1 MVSTTGGSEASAQ
14 VRTAEKL
21 SIGLSSLAV
30 ARLWYNVGMIQRIA
44 AAFFILIFLLP
55 PTTASSET
63 DAERRKRLETEL
75 QNVERQILTQQR
87 LVEDKQQERQSLERD
102 ITIIEGEIKKAQLG
116 IQARSLAIAQLSDQI
131 GEKEVVLDILAE
143 RLEKQ
148 QESLADLVRKSALV
162 DEYSLVEV
170 MLSKQSFSEFF
181 TDVATYQSIKESLN
195 ESLGALHEIRR
206 DTVEQKNDLENKQQ
220 TEAEMKRIQE
230 LQKEEIEDKE
240 AEKHEILTVT
250 KGEEAQYQALLE
262 SQRKTAAQLRNALFT
277 LLGGGGGIPFPEA
290 VSLAQYASKVTG
302 VDAALI
308 LAILE
313 QETNIGSNLGSC
325 LFTDSHSA
333 RPVMHPTRDEPVFL
347 AIADILGF
355 DPFTRTVS
363 CPIMQNGSRVGW
375 GGAMGPSQFIPSTW
389 AIYGGIINNGSGWVY
404 DKNSDAIRRINGTNS
419 PANPFNNKDAF
430 IATALLLRDNGA
442 NGTYSGDR
450 LAALRY
456 YAGWGGAS
464 NPANAF
470 YGDQVMNRKSRLAQ
484 EIQILGS

>member
-1 MVSTTGGSEASAQ
+1 MTH
-14 VRTAEKL
+14 RF
-21 SIGLSSLAV
+21 
-30 ARLWYNVGMIQRIA
+30 IA
-44 AAFFILIFLLP
+44 GILLLIFLVP
-55 PTTASSET
+55 PTTVFSESA
-63 DAERRKRLETEL
+63 AERRKRLETEL

-102 ITIIEGEIKKAQLG
+102 ISIIEGEIKKAQLG
-116 IQARSLAIAQLSDQI
+116 IQARAVAIEQLSDQI

-143 RLEKQ
+143 KLTKQ
-148 QESLADLVRKSALV
+148 QAALADLVRKSALLE
-162 DEYSLVEV
+162 EYSLVEV

-181 TDVATYQSIKESLN
+181 TDVAVYQSIKESLN
-195 ESLGALHEIRR
+195 ESLAVLHGIRR
-206 DTVEQKNDLENKQQ
+206 DTVEQKLALENKQE

-230 LQKEEIEDKE
+230 LQKQEIEAKE
-240 AEKHEILTVT
+240 AEKERILTVT
-250 KGEEAQYQALLE
+250 KGEEQAYQSLLE
-262 SQRKTAAQLRNALFT
+262 SQQRTAAQLRSALFE

-290 VSLAQYASKVTG
+290 VSLAKYASGVTG

-325 LFTDSHSA
+325 LFTDQKSS

-355 DPFTRTVS
+355 DPYSRTVS
-363 CPIMQNGSRVGW
+363 CPLVQNGQRVGW

-389 AIYGGIINNGSGWVY
+389 AIYGGIIKIGDEWVY
-404 DKNSDAIRRINGTNS
+404 DKGADAIRRINGNNS
-419 PANPFNNKDAF
+419 PANPFNNRDAF

-470 YGDQVMNRKSRLAQ
+470 YGDQVMNRKARLAN
-484 EIQILGS
+484 EIKILGQ